1 MNINL
6 NKIIMDKL
14 RKDAALRMLKYSF
27 EPINYEYKNL
37 TDTEKSL
44 ISESLFNELV
54 NDIKSMDKLED
65 TRLTKLTVI
74 VDYVNDFVDGVLG
87 SEYAKNIESNIV
99 ECLNNA
105 LNYDTSKYKR
115 SIIVFL
121 CDSHGSSYLQTR
133 EGKHLPIEH
142 CMVDTKGAELHGEVK
157 RWYDK
162 NRDNKDI
169 LLVEKSTFGC
179 TDILN
184 ELNYKYTDAMDILW
198 DTMNRPELNN
208 EEIIGHD
215 NSVIDRIYDSY
226 SEIASRTIDIDEVEF
241 CGVATNICVLSNVV
255 ISQTEYPQAEIFIHP
270 NRVASY
276 DPDLHNKALDI
287 MKGLGINIVE
297 P

>member
-1 MNINL
+1 
-6 NKIIMDKL
+6 
-14 RKDAALRMLKYSF
+14 
-27 EPINYEYKNL
+27 
-37 TDTEKSL
+37 
-44 ISESLFNELV
+44 
-54 NDIKSMDKLED
+54 
-65 TRLTKLTVI
+65 
-74 VDYVNDFVDGVLG
+74 
-87 SEYAKNIESNIV
+87 
-99 ECLNNA
+99 
-105 LNYDTSKYKR
+105 
-115 SIIVFL
+115 
-121 CDSHGSSYLQTR
+121 
-133 EGKHLPIEH
+133 
-142 CMVDTKGAELHGEVK
+142 MVDTKGAELHGEVK
-157 RWYDK
+157 YWYDK

-208 EEIIGHD
+208 EEIIGED

-226 SEIASRTIDIDEVEF
+226 SEIASRTIDIDEIEF

-255 ISQTEYPQAEIFIHP
+255 IAQTEYPQAEIFIHP
-270 NRVASY
+270 DRVASY